1 MTLPS
6 ERLLPRLFLILLLAV
21 LALAGWQWRHGAPLS
36 ADLMELVPGSAPNAL
51 ELKAEQRM
59 QEPLNRQ
66 ILVLVGQADRQK
78 AIALAQRLGERWQ
91 ASGLF
96 ESVQW
101 SLQADL
107 PALREQL
114 LASRLAMLAR
124 ADRQQLIE
132 QPAAFIQQRVQAL
145 FDPFAGVS
153 LVPSQDDWLGLTGR
167 IQDSRPKSGAVEFDL
182 GSGALI
188 AEADGKSWVLLRA
201 HTRGNAFD
209 MQLPMQVAELL
220 KQSREEAARDDAQL
234 LAASGLLYAASG
246 QQQASREITWVGG
259 GATFGILLLLL
270 LAFRRW
276 RVLLAFVPV
285 LVGMLFGTVACVA
298 LFGHL
303 HVMTLVLGASLI
315 GVAVDY
321 PLHYLS
327 KSWIL
332 NPWRSWPA
340 LRLTLPGLSLSL
352 ATSCIGYLALAWTP
366 FPALTQIAVFSAA
379 GLLGAY
385 LSAVCLLPALLNG
398 TDLRPAQWP
407 LRFCE
412 ALLRLREALLRKV
425 GSRLLLA
432 LLILFCAAGLWQL
445 TSRNDVRQWVGAPPQ
460 LQAEAQAIA
469 RITGYQPTSQ
479 FFLVRGA
486 DQQQLLERQAAL
498 GERLEQLVRQG
509 KLQGYQSLDQ
519 VVALPREQQ
528 QLHDALKRLPEFWQ
542 PLLDL
547 GVPTSALQNELA
559 QLQALPI
566 QDLDSALKGPLSEP
580 WRLLWLG
587 AQDDGVAGMVSLR
600 GLNNPELLRAQAV
613 GLPGV
618 QLVDRLGELNRVFAA
633 TQVSAAE
640 LKLASC
646 GLIVLLLILPFG
658 LGGALRI
665 VALPLLAAL
674 CSLASLGWLGQPLT
688 LFSLFGLLLVTAIS
702 VDYAILMRE
711 QIGGAA
717 VSLLGTLLAALT
729 TWLSFGL
736 LAISSTPAVSNFG
749 LAVSL
754 GLAFSFLLAPWA
766 ASKTNQS
773 ATPGHPLR
781 DAQPVMATGHGD
793 TQPIPS
799 NPAGACAND

>member
-36 ADLMELVPGSAPNAL
+36 ANLMELVPGSSPDAL
-51 ELKAEQRM
+51 DLKAEQRM
-59 QEPLNRQ
+59 QEPLNREM
-66 ILVLVGQADRQK
+66 LVLVGQADRQK
-78 AIALAQRLGERWQ
+78 AIAMARQLGEQWQ

-96 ESVQW
+96 EKVQW
-101 SLQADL
+101 DLQADL
-107 PALREQL
+107 PALRQQL
-114 LASRLAMLAR
+114 LNGRLAMLA
-124 ADRQQLIE
+124 AKDRRQLIDD
-132 QPAAFIQQRVQAL
+132 PAAFIQQRLQAL
-145 FDPFAGVS
+145 YDPFTGFS

-167 IQDSRPKSGAVEFDL
+167 IQNSQPQRGAVQLDI
-182 GSGALI
+182 GSGALV
-188 AEADGKSWVLLRA
+188 ADADGKSWVLLRA
-201 HTRGNAFD
+201 RTSGNAFD
-209 MQLPMQVAELL
+209 MKLPLQVAELL
-220 KQSREEAARDDAQL
+220 RQSRQEASRADVQL
-234 LAASGLLYAASG
+234 LAASGLLYAANG
-246 QQQASREITWVGG
+246 QQQATREITWVGG
-259 GATFGILLLLL
+259 GATLGILLLLL
-270 LAFRRW
+270 LAFRRL

-285 LVGMLFGTVACVA
+285 LVGMLFGAVACVA
-298 LFGHL
+298 LFGHM
-303 HVMTLVLGASLI
+303 HVMTLVLGSSLI

-327 KSWIL
+327 KSWSL
-332 NPWRSWPA
+332 KPWHSWPA
-340 LRLTLPGLSLSL
+340 LRITLPGLTLSL

-385 LSAVCLLPALLNG
+385 LSAVCLLPALLKG
-398 TDLRPAQWP
+398 ADLRPAQWP
-407 LRFCE
+407 LRICE
-412 ALLRLREALLRKV
+412 
-425 GSRLLLA
+425 GLLA
-432 LLILFCAAGLWQL
+432 LREQLLKKLGSPLLLVLLLLFCGAGLWQL
-445 TSRNDVRQWVGAPPQ
+445 NSKNDIRQWVGAPPQ

-479 FFLVRGA
+479 FFLVRAA
-486 DQQQLLERQAAL
+486 DQQQLLERSAAL
-498 GERLEQLVRQG
+498 GKRLEQLVSLE
-509 KLQGYQSLDQ
+509 KLQGYLSLNQ
-519 VVALPREQQ
+519 LVSLPSEQQ
-528 QLHDALKRLPEFWQ
+528 RLRDSLRQLPGYWQ

-547 GVPTSALQNELA
+547 GVPLVALQGELS

-566 QDLDSALKGPLSEP
+566 QDIDSALVGPLAEP
-580 WRLLWLG
+580 WRALWLG
-587 AQDDGVAGMVSLR
+587 PNADGVAGMVSLQ
-600 GLNNPELLRAQAV
+600 GLNNADLLRVQAMD
-613 GLPGV
+613 LPGV
-618 QLVDRLGELNRVFAA
+618 QLVDRLGDLNKVFAA

-646 GLIVLLLILPFG
+646 VLIVLLLILPFG

-749 LAVSL
+749 LSVSL

-766 ASKTNQS
+766 
-773 ATPGHPLR
+773 GR
-781 DAQPVMATGHGD
+781 QPHVTAVTE
-793 TQPIPS
+793 
-799 NPAGACAND
+799 PAP